1 MGNRKILT
9 KQILIDIAQW
19 NASKYLRPEKNSYT
33 VWIRRFSGLRA
44 DQYFS
49 LKQPMLL
56 AINSTQSYWST
67 SSPAGNTNRPSIL
80 LVPPRPEQCLLL
92 MWDRRA
98 KRRVHLS
105 PWRKRPRRHSR
116 KATSLAQVETDRPE
130 GLRMHQIYSVLLNSP
145 ALKWMSW
152 PRRQSICQG
161 RLKLTGTGFSFA
173 SFYISEVQPCH
184 EASCTSDVIHIE
196 GHCGRFLSRPCV
208 FFFLARLK
216 LSAVMIVL
224 FELLGGKGWLGA
236 RGCPFFFYWL

>member
-1 MGNRKILT
+1 
-9 KQILIDIAQW
+9 
-19 NASKYLRPEKNSYT
+19 
-33 VWIRRFSGLRA
+33 
-44 DQYFS
+44 
-49 LKQPMLL
+49 
-56 AINSTQSYWST
+56 
-67 SSPAGNTNRPSIL
+67 
-80 LVPPRPEQCLLL
+80 

-130 GLRMHQIYSVLLNSP
+130 GLRMRQIYSVLLNSP

-236 RGCPFFFYWL
+236 RGCPFFFLLTLKAGMPQCLQTVQKHRVGPLNMTVFIHHFISKKKT